1 MEDIFYCLLVGEGVL
16 KFVKKIGFFV
26 VEDLL
31 VFVIVELYER
41 LVDVVNYVGIVE
53 DFIFG
58 NLKRIDSIGSL

>member
-58 NLKRIDSIGSL
+58 NLK